1 MFSVPS
7 PQWPSKYLL
16 LIPHSSLICRQF
28 FIFEKSN
35 MWEKSLSLFEQMGKD
50 GILQDEDCY
59 SGAIWACVGGVQ
71 WQKAVELLKLMKF
84 EGVCM
89 CVYWYVVGTDRVFT
103 FHELLL
109 FISARFLVKLLLY
122 RSASSLF

>member
-1 MFSVPS
+1 
-7 PQWPSKYLL
+7 
-16 LIPHSSLICRQF
+16 
-28 FIFEKSN
+28 

-84 EGVCM
+84 EGVCTCL
-89 CVYWYVVGTDRVFT
+89 CV
-103 FHELLL
+103 
-109 FISARFLVKLLLY
+109 LVY
-122 RSASSLF
+122 GWNGWCAYIIRITTNYFCQISSLIIAE